1 MPTDASKPVRLR
13 SACNSCHAAKTK
25 CSGQK
30 TGCDRCADLDL
41 PCKYEVSMVGKIA
54 GIRSKNRRKSRIENS
69 DHSAQCMCTAAS
81 SSTTSGTIATTGT
94 MATAAPP
101 GFSVQP
107 QQPMTPWSPNVDFS
121 MNLFSLQHLEGNMDM
136 DTASTSTPLAC
147 VSSADG
153 EMDLWFNTGPSI
165 QESTNEIQTSTG
177 SPSAVT
183 LGFPGPSVPE
193 AAAEPSPS
201 SCLKEMATPAD
212 SDVGNL
218 DELGSISVC
227 ADIIKALVGILNAK
241 SRTLDAVLSACRS
254 HITRLSPIIKD
265 DDFEHSTGCR
275 TIVLTALNLVICL
288 FERCVQVEEDPTVKG
303 LSGSDVRKFRFRF
316 PLPRVSFGS
325 IQLDNGEQFAFCS
338 QLMGEELSR
347 TLAVVALLTQRGVNR
362 NCTAAISAANIQEV
376 WCEDFKCRLRAL
388 LDLLGRTMDDTNR
401 KS

>member
-54 GIRSKNRRKSRIENS
+54 GIRSKNRRKSRIEIT
-69 DHSAQCMCTAAS
+69 DHSTQCTCTAAS
-81 SSTTSGTIATTGT
+81 SATSSGTIATTGT
-94 MATAAPP
+94 TTTVAPT
-101 GFSVQP
+101 GFPVQS
-107 QQPMTPWSPNVDFS
+107 QHPMTPWSPSVDFQ
-121 MNLFSLQHLEGNMDM
+121 MNLFSLQHLEGSMDV
-136 DTASTSTPLAC
+136 DAASTGTPLAC
-147 VSSADG
+147 GPSTDS
-153 EMDLWFNTGPSI
+153 EMELWFNAGPNM
-165 QESTNEIQTSTG
+165 QESTNEIQTAGG
-177 SPSAVT
+177 SPSVIS
-183 LGFPGPSVPE
+183 LGFSGPGLSEV
-193 AAAEPSPS
+193 ATEPSPA
-201 SCLKEMATPAD
+201 SCLKETATPAD

-254 HITRLSPIIKD
+254 HITRLSAIIKD

-288 FERCVQVEEDPTVKG
+288 FERCVHVEEEPTTKG
-303 LSGSDVRKFRFRF
+303 PPFSDGRRFRFRF

-347 TLAVVALLTQRGVNR
+347 TLAVVGSLTQRGVNR
-362 NCTAAISAANIQEV
+362 NCKAAISAANIQEV
-376 WCEDFKCRLRAL
+376 WCEDFKHRLQAL
-388 LDLLGRTMDDTNR
+388 LNLLGRTTDESNR
-401 KS
+401 RS